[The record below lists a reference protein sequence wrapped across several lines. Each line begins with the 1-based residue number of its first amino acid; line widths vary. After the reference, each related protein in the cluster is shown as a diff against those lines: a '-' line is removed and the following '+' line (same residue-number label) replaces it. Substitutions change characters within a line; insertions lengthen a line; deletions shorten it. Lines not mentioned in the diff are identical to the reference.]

1 MTRLFSYQVITN
13 LGVYEC
19 KANAYVFL
27 RSIFIHPCSQI
38 FILETRPVFFFSQ
51 TNLHCLDNLDLMWR
65 A

>member
-38 FILETRPVFFFSQ
+38 FILETRPVFFFHKQ
-51 TNLHCLDNLDLMWR
+51 IYIV
-65 A
+65 